1 MKKIGL
7 MTWFSYNNFGSLL
20 QCKATML
27 IVKKMGYDIELINYF
42 PKKTYM
48 KPRKITIIL
57 KSLLL
62 KLLEY
67 FLLKQNKKNK
77 EENFE
82 LFKRELKKS
91 AVVRTRSELY
101 LLNSQYD
108 AFICGSDQ
116 IWSPN
121 SYDENYFL
129 AFVRSGER
137 KIAYAPSIGLPEIS
151 NLHIRENMKKLI
163 SKFKY
168 LSIREEQG
176 AKIIEELTEK
186 KAKVVLDPTLL
197 LSKDE
202 WKEEF
207 VKLGY
212 DNYILGYFLGKN
224 RKYYKVC
231 QKIAKKLNKKL
242 LIIPINNS
250 DFYKKECLKDDL
262 GPREFL
268 SLINSADLI
277 LTDSFHGTI
286 FSINFEKPVIAFKR
300 FKDNG
305 SSQNSR
311 IYNILNKLELNNI
324 LFEGDIDYSIQKAK
338 NIDYKGVKNK
348 LEDLKKESLLYL
360 ETALKESTNSII
372 KESNIKI
379 TNNCTGCGV
388 CAVVCPKNCIK
399 IEENKYGFYS
409 YKINHEDCIK
419 CMQCVGVCGEANI
432 LTSQKEIKDLEL
444 YSGYATDKNI
454 LKEST
459 SGGICSLIAIN
470 EIEKNGQVIGC
481 KYDNK
486 FNRVISEIA
495 ESKEKFKEFKGSK
508 YLQAYTYN
516 AYKEIKNI
524 DKGVIIGTPCQI
536 GSLDLYLKKLGK
548 RDSFLLIDFICHG
561 VPSYILWD
569 KYIGGFKN
577 LEKINFRD
585 KKYGWRKKFL
595 SIKSK
600 DNYYYN
606 SEEKDKFYHF
616 FNVGNIYNCACYE
629 CKYRNKTVADIRVG
643 DYWGP
648 KFKNNSTGVS
658 MIIPNTIKGREIIK
672 KLVNKNKLILSKE
685 NINDYYE
692 YQQIE
697 NERIPLE
704 YFSII
709 KMLKD
714 KNIPLEEVDEKY
726 NKLILKRKKIRELK
740 SRILNF

>member
-1 MKKIGL
+1 MKKVGL
-7 MTWFSYNNFGSLL
+7 MTWFTYDNFGSLL
-20 QCKATML
+20 QCKATMKVVEKL
-27 IVKKMGYDIELINYF
+27 NYQIELINYL
-42 PKKTYM
+42 PKKNYS
-48 KPRKITIIL
+48 KPSSKINIL
-57 KSLLL
+57 K
-62 KLLEY
+62 KII
-67 FLLKQNKKNK
+67 KGIIKNK
-77 EENFE
+77 SIEIKNMNMN
-82 LFKRELKKS
+82 LFREKLKKS
-91 AVVRTRSELY
+91 KMVRTKSELY
-101 LLNSQYD
+101 LLNNEYD
-108 AFICGSDQ
+108 TFICGSDQ
-116 IWSPN
+116 IWAPTV
-121 SYDENYFL
+121 YDENYFL
-129 AFVRSGER
+129 AFVRDEGK

-151 NLHIRENMKKLI
+151 DSHVRENMKNLI

-176 AKIIEELTEK
+176 AKIIEELTDK
-186 KAKVVLDPTLL
+186 KAKIVLDPTLL
-197 LSKDE
+197 LSKNE

-242 LIIPINNS
+242 LILPTSNS
-250 DFYKKECLKDDL
+250 DLYKKECLKDDL

-300 FKDNG
+300 FKDNR

-311 IYNILNKLELNNI
+311 IYNILNKLELNDI
-324 LFEGDIDYSIQKAK
+324 LFEENINFSIQRAR
-338 NIDYKGVKNK
+338 NIDYEKVKNK
-348 LEDLKKESLLYL
+348 LESLKKESLSYL
-360 ETALKESTNSII
+360 ETSLKKSTNSIM
-372 KESNIKI
+372 EEPNIEI

-409 YKINHEDCIK
+409 YKIHHEKCIK
-419 CMQCVGVCGEANI
+419 CMQCIKVCGEANI

-459 SGGICSLIAIN
+459 SGGICSLIALN

-486 FNRVISEIA
+486 FNRVISGVAKSEEEFI
-495 ESKEKFKEFKGSK
+495 EFKGSK

-548 RDSFLLIDFICHG
+548 RDSFILIDFICHG

-569 KYIGGFKN
+569 KYIKKFKN

-585 KKYGWRKKFL
+585 KKYGWRSMVL
-595 SIKSK
+595 SIKSR
-600 DNYYYN
+600 DNYYHN
-606 SEEKDKFYHF
+606 SEEKDEFYHF
-616 FNVGNIYNCACYE
+616 FTIGNIYNFACYE

-658 MIIPNTIKGREIIK
+658 MIITNTVKGKEIIK
-672 KLVNKNKLILSKE
+672 ELVNKNKLIVSE
-685 NINDYYE
+685 EDINDYYK
-692 YQQIE
+692 YQQTE
-697 NERIPLE
+697 NKRIPLE
-704 YFSII
+704 HSSII

-714 KNIPLEEVDEKY
+714 KNISLEEVDKKY
-726 NKLILKRKKIRELK
+726 NKLILNRRKLQKLK
-740 SRILNF
+740 SKILSL